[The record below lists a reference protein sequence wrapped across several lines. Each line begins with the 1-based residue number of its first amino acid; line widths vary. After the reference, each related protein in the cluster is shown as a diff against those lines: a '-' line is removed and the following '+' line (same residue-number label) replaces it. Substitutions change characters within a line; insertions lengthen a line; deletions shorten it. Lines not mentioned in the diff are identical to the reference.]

1 MTIESLSYI
10 TDQLSAAGIS
20 YEFGQWSSD
29 EIPDPYWVGE
39 YTESEPITE
48 DGLHESTMI
57 LTGTS
62 AGTWL
67 GLESD
72 KAKIE
77 KTFGK
82 TAILP
87 SGNGLAVFY
96 SGSYI
101 IPTGDAVL
109 KRIQINLSVK
119 EWRVN

>member
-1 MTIESLSYI
+1 MTIESLQFI
-10 TDQLSAAGIS
+10 EDQLSGAGIG
-20 YEFGQWSSD
+20 YEFGRWSSD
-29 EIPDPYWVGE
+29 VIPDPYWVGE
-39 YTESEPITE
+39 YTETVPLTE

-57 LTGTS
+57 LTGT
-62 AGTWL
+62 GTSWL
-67 GLESD
+67 GLEND

-87 SGNGLAVFY
+87 GGTGLAVFY
-96 SGSYI
+96 SGGFI
-101 IPTGDAVL
+101 IPTGDAAL

>member
-1 MTIESLSYI
+1 MTVESLKFI
-10 TDQLSAAGIS
+10 DEQLSQAGIG

-39 YTESEPITE
+39 YTESEPLTE

-57 LTGTS
+57 LTGT
-62 AGTWL
+62 GTTWL
-67 GLESD
+67 GLEND

-87 SGNGLAVFY
+87 GGNGLAVFY
-96 SGSYI
+96 SGCFV
-101 IPTGDAVL
+101 IPTGDAVM